1 MTTVINTTPLYHKKQ
16 NCAIPKKK
24 GKRKMKTY
32 YIYDM
37 QTNKEIG
44 EIRAFSIV
52 DAEVKY
58 CVQFN
63 KGSEDIY
70 ALSEKV

>member
-1 MTTVINTTPLYHKKQ
+1 
-16 NCAIPKKK
+16 
-24 GKRKMKTY
+24 MKTY

-37 QTNKEIG
+37 QTNEEIG
-44 EIRAFSIV
+44 KIRAFSVV

-63 KGSEDIY
+63 KGSDDIY
-70 ALSEKV
+70 ALSERA

>member
-1 MTTVINTTPLYHKKQ
+1 MCYNIITVRGTATCK
-16 NCAIPKKK
+16 PKK
-24 GKRKMKTY
+24 GNNMKTY

-37 QTNKEIG
+37 QTNEEIG
-44 EIRAFSIV
+44 QMRAFSIV

-63 KGSEDIY
+63 KGSDDIY
-70 ALSEKV
+70 ALSERA